1 LSPKLYIQLEST
13 TTEEVNKSR
22 EKFIQDMVEHI
33 TKGKKNVH
41 LCRYYLS
48 AYNLKTTED
57 ILIGISLVVRVFLW
71 LRP

>member
-13 TTEEVNKSR
+13 TTEELNKSR
-22 EKFIQDMVEHI
+22 EKCIQDMVEHI
-33 TKGKKNVH
+33 TKGKKMY

>member
-13 TTEEVNKSR
+13 TTEELNKSR

-33 TKGKKNVH
+33 TTGKNLY
-41 LCRYYLS
+41 LCMYCLS
-48 AYNLKTTED
+48 AYNIKTTED

>member
-1 LSPKLYIQLEST
+1 LES

-33 TKGKKNVH
+33 TKGKNLH
-41 LCRYYLS
+41 LCMYCLS

-57 ILIGISLVVRVFLW
+57 ILIAISLVVRVFLW